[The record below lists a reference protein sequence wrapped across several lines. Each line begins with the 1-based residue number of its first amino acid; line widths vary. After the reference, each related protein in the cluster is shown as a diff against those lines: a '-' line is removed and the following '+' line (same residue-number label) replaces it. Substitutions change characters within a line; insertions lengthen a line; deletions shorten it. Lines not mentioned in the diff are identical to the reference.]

1 MRVGLKRE
9 RNEAKLSRIG
19 AVNQEIQVCQELQC
33 NLKLVAPH
41 RLMLL
46 FCVIVRLVLFR
57 SNCMSLQ
64 SNCVAIEAQFIFHL

>member
-1 MRVGLKRE
+1 LKRE

-33 NLKLVAPH
+33 NLELVVPH